1 MVSPDFLSLREGAIS
16 RMRRVEGKVVVGWRL
31 AVVGR
36 KFVGFR
42 RNYYYFACAFGCG
55 ELARND
61 TSV

>member
-16 RMRRVEGKVVVGWRL
+16 RMRRVEEKVVVGWRL
-31 AVVGR
+31 TVVGR

-55 ELARND
+55 ELVRNRY
-61 TSV
+61 